1 MDHDNRFYDCRPN
14 THIPRYP
21 GGAGTGS
28 ASRPCVQCA
37 RASGYRHIA
46 VANACADTRAAIAEL
61 DPDRS
66 VAEAGT
72 WADEIRSDKYWDAL
86 KPWHYMNIP
95 DGVAL
100 EDAQRSRRGDVL
112 LGIEKFAAE
121 LADPDTE
128 SLDRKVAYRLL
139 VHFVADIHQPLH
151 VGRREDLG
159 GNKITVSLDG
169 RRTSLHAYWDGYD
182 LARVVDDPRDY
193 ARYLQERFAGG
204 EAETGGSPA
213 DWAAE
218 SLQQREIA
226 YAVPEGLIVELS
238 DEYREKAMEIINVR
252 IYQAGIRLAGMLDGA
267 FCTAAEPVAADAA

>member
-1 MDHDNRFYDCRPN
+1 MIIVFM
-14 THIPRYP
+14 T
-21 GGAGTGS
+21 
-28 ASRPCVQCA
+28 
-37 RASGYRHIA
+37 SGPIRTFRGLLVGLALATPVAHAFNAPAHRVIGHIA
-46 VANACADTRAAIAEL
+46 VANACADTRAAIDEL

-66 VAEAGT
+66 TAEAGT
-72 WADEIRSDKYWDAL
+72 WADEIRGEKYWDAL

-100 EDAQRSRRGDVL
+100 EDAKRSRRGDVL

-121 LADPDTE
+121 LANPDTE

-182 LARVVDDPRDY
+182 LARVVDDPREY
-193 ARYLQERFAGG
+193 ARYLQERFAG
-204 EAETGGSPA
+204 AAAATGGSPA
-213 DWAAE
+213 DWATE
-218 SLQQREIA
+218 SLEHRAAA
-226 YAVPEGLIVELS
+226 YAVPEGLIVVLS
-238 DEYREKAMEIINVR
+238 DEYRDKAMEIINLR
-252 IYQAGIRLAGMLDGA
+252 LYQAGVRLAGMLDEV
-267 FCTAAEPVAADAA
+267 FCTAAESGAEGEA